1 MTGQRRSV
9 VLAAFDKFNRH
20 GQGVIY
26 ASDLKGQYNSA
37 THPSVISGDMT
48 EDEAFL
54 EFLANFPDKN
64 NDGTILRDEWISFY
78 TACSS
83 QIE

>member
-1 MTGQRRSV
+1 
-9 VLAAFDKFNRH
+9 
-20 GQGVIY
+20 
-26 ASDLKGQYNSA
+26 
-37 THPSVISGDMT
+37 MT

-64 NDGTILRDEWISFY
+64 NDGSILRDEWISFY

-83 QIE
+83 QIEKDSHFVDLMCTAWKLWIK